1 MGEEPIRTDW
11 LKLRMTLT
19 DVDQWFP
26 MNENR
31 NIGIILGDLAD
42 PCGDLVVVD
51 IVDKD
56 ALPFAEAYL
65 PKTMVFGR
73 ASRRK
78 SHWVYLTHAEYKCDA
93 VEPSKFVAGGGI
105 IIEVR
110 GDRQLAV
117 FPGSIH
123 EFGELIS
130 FEEGRD
136 FSSIPKVA
144 GKHELELGIDMVLIA
159 TVLYKR
165 WITGDRRSL
174 ALNASK
180 CLLSAGWTQG
190 AVEHLFTLV
199 AKQAGD
205 DEIDC
210 HLAAIQ
216 SAMDATYKA
225 GRSGLIACMG
235 VEGVAD
241 IEASLCN
248 IDEWRNTH
256 CLDTPRFNFAPCKGF
271 PRGRPLPA
279 FAS

>member
-1 MGEEPIRTDW
+1 MRWHRPG
-11 LKLRMTLT
+11 KSLRL
-19 DVDQWFP
+19 
-26 MNENR
+26 
-31 NIGIILGDLAD
+31 II
-42 PCGDLVVVD
+42 
-51 IVDKD
+51 
-56 ALPFAEAYL
+56 
-65 PKTMVFGR
+65 R
-73 ASRRK
+73 ASPISRR
-78 SHWVYLTHAEYKCDA
+78 SSAAIAITSTHFGLSICYGSENATCVDWDLWSYKCDA
-93 VEPSKFVAGGGI
+93 VEPSKFVASGGI

-123 EFGELIS
+123 ESGELIS

>member
-11 LKLRMTLT
+11 LKLRMSLT

-123 EFGELIS
+123 ESGELIS

-136 FSSIPKVA
+136 FSSTPSVA
-144 GKHELELGIDMVLIA
+144 QKHELEVGIDMILIA

-174 ALNASK
+174 ALNAAK

-205 DEIDC
+205 DDIGS

-216 SAMDATYKA
+216 SAIDTRYKS
-225 GRSGLIACMG
+225 GRSGLVNCMG
-235 VEGVAD
+235 VESVAD
-241 IEASLCN
+241 IEASLHN
-248 IDEWRNTH
+248 IEEWRDTLH
-256 CLDTPRFNFAPCKGF
+256 LDTPRFKFAPSKSF
-271 PRGRPLPA
+271 PRGRHFPRS
-279 FAS
+279 AS